1 MHQRMLQGLE
11 KQLEHEERALQ
22 RTALLQAAW
31 SERSRKESFLSEEE
45 NRKAS
50 ERLQSLQTRRL
61 QREKLL
67 AERND
72 RSFEQEKERLVR
84 AISAKF
90 YVYYHLVSNC
100 GAIWSICHFVSN
112 IITSPG
118 DTSMELLNVNF
129 FFNMHTDQRWE
140 LNVSLS
146 VIEVV
151 LLHARNAFSQ
161 VII

>member
-22 RTALLQAAW
+22 HTALLQVAW

-67 AERND
+67 AERNE

-90 YVYYHLVSNC
+90 YLYYYHVSNC
-100 GAIWSICHFVSN
+100 GTIWSICHFVSN
-112 IITSPG
+112 TITSPE

-140 LNVSLS
+140 LNVSIS

>member
-1 MHQRMLQGLE
+1 MLQGLE

-22 RTALLQAAW
+22 RTALLRAAW

-67 AERND
+67 AERSE

-84 AISAKF
+84 AISEKF
-90 YVYYHLVSNC
+90 YLYYYRVSNC

-118 DTSMELLNVNF
+118 DASMELLNVNF
-129 FFNMHTDQRWE
+129 FSNMHTDQR
-140 LNVSLS
+140 
-146 VIEVV
+146 
-151 LLHARNAFSQ
+151 
-161 VII
+161 